1 MNQTAKLLEKLVEIE
16 SLPRQEKEL
25 AALLKAELKYC
36 GLEVQE
42 DEAAEKLSGSS
53 GNLLAWKADES
64 REMRG
69 LKRTSAGER
78 GSGLLLVAHM
88 DRQFPTAA
96 GRIITSQG
104 YLESRGDSVPGA
116 DNLAG
121 ISVILGWLRSSRS
134 KIPKDW
140 GIALTVAEEIG
151 LLGARCLPE
160 EFLSRF
166 SRALILDG
174 EAPVGT
180 IYTSEPPVSVF
191 SLLPSE
197 KMTEAEQKQLLQG
210 LMSLI
215 SSKTSAVKTI
225 YLDNPLPAAGITA
238 SGLLA
243 AVKGHRQ
250 MAVNTWNNI
259 LQEVLRERNLK
270 AADISSRLLFSYSGT
285 NFNGQESWLS
295 PLKQALA
302 ENSLELKFLQSP
314 GISEAS
320 VLTGRGLPAVNL
332 GIGVESAHTCRERVK
347 LTELH
352 KMIRVLED
360 LSNLS
365 GG

>member
-1 MNQTAKLLEKLVEIE
+1 MNQTAKLLEELVKIE
-16 SLPRQEKEL
+16 SLPRQEREL
-25 AALLKAELKYC
+25 ADLLKAELKSC

-42 DEAAEKLSGSS
+42 DGAAAILSGSS

-64 REMRG
+64 REMKG
-69 LKRTSAGER
+69 LKRTSAGEG

-96 GRIITSQG
+96 EKITISQG

-134 KIPKDW
+134 RIPADW
-140 GIALTVAEEIG
+140 GITLTVAEEIG
-151 LLGARCLPE
+151 LLGARCLPG

-197 KMTEAEQKQLLQG
+197 KMTEAEQKLLLQG
-210 LMSLI
+210 LKSLI
-215 SSKTSAVKTI
+215 SSKSSAVKTI
-225 YLDNPLPAAGITA
+225 YLDSPLPAAGITT
-238 SGLLA
+238 SGLLV
-243 AVKGHRQ
+243 AVRGHRQ
-250 MAVNTWNNI
+250 MAVNIWNNI
-259 LQEVLRERNLK
+259 LQKVLQGRNLR
-270 AADISSRLLFSYSGT
+270 AADISSRLLFSCPGT
-285 NFNGQESWLS
+285 NFSGRESWLS
-295 PLKQALA
+295 SLKQALA

-332 GIGVESAHTCRERVK
+332 GIGVESAHTNRERVK

-352 KMIRVLED
+352 KMMKVLED
-360 LSNLS
+360 LSNLT